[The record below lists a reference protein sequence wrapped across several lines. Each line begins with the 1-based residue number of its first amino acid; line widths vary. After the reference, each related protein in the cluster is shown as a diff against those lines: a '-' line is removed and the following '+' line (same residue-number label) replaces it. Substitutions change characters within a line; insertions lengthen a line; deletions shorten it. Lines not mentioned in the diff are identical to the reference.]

1 MRRGLLVFLAAAC
14 LLGACKRRPVSPA
27 PPEAP
32 AAPPNPEVDLKV
44 LNDAA
49 RAYFMGELKDPGS
62 LEDLVKAGFLKRVP
76 TAPAGKKYVLSP
88 DKKSV
93 LLVNP

>member
-1 MRRGLLVFLAAAC
+1 
-14 LLGACKRRPVSPA
+14 
-27 PPEAP
+27 
-32 AAPPNPEVDLKV
+32 
-44 LNDAA
+44 
-49 RAYFMGELKDPGS
+49 MGELKDPGS

-93 LLVNP
+93 QLVNP